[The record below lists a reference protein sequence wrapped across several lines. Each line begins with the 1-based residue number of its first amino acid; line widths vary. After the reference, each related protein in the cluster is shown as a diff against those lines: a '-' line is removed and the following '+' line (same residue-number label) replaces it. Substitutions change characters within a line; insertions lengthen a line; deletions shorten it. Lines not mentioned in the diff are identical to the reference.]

1 MAKRIYFPDGSH
13 EDFLCPIFPE
23 NDMARIVRERLG
35 NDFADMC
42 DPYIL
47 GSEEEPTG
55 DDYEKIADGYL
66 SMLHGTADEIEA
78 LLDKF
83 QDGKR
88 LDRQS
93 LFRELTRIHQN
104 IVKNL

>member
-13 EDFLCPIFPE
+13 EDFLCPEYPE
-23 NDMARIVRERLG
+23 NDIARIVRARLG
-35 NDFADMC
+35 DDFADMC
-42 DPYIL
+42 DPYIF

-66 SMLHGTADEIEA
+66 SMLHGTADELETLI
-78 LLDKF
+78 DYF
-83 QDGKR
+83 DNGKR
-88 LDRQS
+88 VNLQTVRRA
-93 LFRELTRIHQN
+93 LERIRRD

>member
-13 EDFLCPIFPE
+13 EDFLCPEYPE

-35 NDFADMC
+35 DDFADMC

-47 GSEEEPTG
+47 GTG
-55 DDYEKIADGYL
+55 EDQEGDNYEIIADEL
-66 SMLHGTADEIEA
+66 MLMLHGAADEIEA
-78 LLDKF
+78 LLHKF
-83 QDGKR
+83 SDRKR
-88 LDRQS
+88 LDR
-93 LFRELTRIHQN
+93 LDIYRALTRIHQN

>member
-13 EDFLCPIFPE
+13 EDFLCPEYPE

-35 NDFADMC
+35 DDFADMC

-47 GSEEEPTG
+47 GTG
-55 DDYEKIADGYL
+55 EDQEGDNYEIIADEL
-66 SMLHGTADEIEA
+66 MLMLHGAADELETLI
-78 LLDKF
+78 DYF
-83 QDGKR
+83 DNGKR
-88 LDRQS
+88 VNLQTVRRA
-93 LFRELTRIHQN
+93 LERIRRD